1 MRDRPDAGRL
11 LEQARRT
18 LLQEVLDLLPANQRY
33 SALMVANAMA
43 IAARELEQGPTV
55 AAEERAALAGFLG
68 AEEGAEAARLERHL
82 AEAIRAGR
90 HDAAEPLHA
99 LLSAS
104 TTRRLQIGNPKALGG
119 SKGR

>member
-18 LLQEVLDLLPANQRY
+18 LLQEVLDLLPANRRY
-33 SALMVANAMA
+33 PALMVANAMA
-43 IAARELEQGPTV
+43 IAARELEQGPRV